1 MSRDLIEVLSA
12 LVILAVCGGIA
23 IASAAPGR
31 ASAPRRRERK
41 RTVDE
46 PTAAGALRPEAATVA
61 EPSPA
66 APTQPLGPR
75 TDGRPRIFTGEPGR
89 SDPEPPPARRAFRLV
104 AGMTVLAAAGALGL
118 LAIVRA
124 MVAMFR

>member
-12 LVILAVCGGIA
+12 LVLLAVCGGIA
-23 IASAAPGR
+23 IASAVPRRAP
-31 ASAPRRRERK
+31 APRQRERK
-41 RTVDE
+41 RT
-46 PTAAGALRPEAATVA
+46 AA

-66 APTQPLGPR
+66 APTQSLGPR
-75 TDGRPRIFTGEPGR
+75 TDGRPRIFTGEPGP